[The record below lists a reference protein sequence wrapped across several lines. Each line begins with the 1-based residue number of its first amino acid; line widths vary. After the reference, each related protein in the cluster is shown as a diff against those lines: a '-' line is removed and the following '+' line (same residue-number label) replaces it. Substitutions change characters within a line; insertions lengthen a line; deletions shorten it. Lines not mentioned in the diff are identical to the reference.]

1 MPNQIF
7 VNLPVRDLDR
17 SMAFFKSL
25 GFTFNRQFTDDTA
38 ACMVISDTIY
48 AMLLTHDKFRQFT
61 KKKIADATK
70 TTEVLTALSVDSR
83 DAVNEMVDGAIAAGG
98 TEPRDP
104 TDYGF
109 MFQRAFDDLDGHT
122 WEIIWMNPDHVMRD
136 DAMGE
141 TA

>member
-1 MPNQIF
+1 MKATAMPKQIF
-7 VNLPVRDLDR
+7 VNLPVRDLDA
-17 SMAFFKSL
+17 SKAFFEAL

-48 AMLLTHDKFRQFT
+48 AMLLTHDKFKQFT
-61 KKKIADATK
+61 EKDIADATR
-70 TTEVLTALSVDSR
+70 TTEVLTALSADSKQAVDELV
-83 DAVNEMVDGAIAAGG
+83 DAAVKAGG

-122 WEIIWMNPDHVMRD
+122 WEIVWMDPNHVMG
-136 DAMGE
+136 DA
-141 TA
+141 A